1 MSKLTDIII
10 FSFITL
16 VRISGLYFVRNVG
29 YIVIG
34 HTSKF
39 KRKWLMLTAALCV
52 YILQALDALLVKV
65 DWPVQLTSAA
75 PALAFHRAF
84 QRLPPITVTR

>member
-1 MSKLTDIII
+1 
-10 FSFITL
+10 
-16 VRISGLYFVRNVG
+16 
-29 YIVIG
+29 
-34 HTSKF
+34 
-39 KRKWLMLTAALCV
+39 MLTAALCV

-84 QRLPPITVTR
+84 ERLPPITVTR